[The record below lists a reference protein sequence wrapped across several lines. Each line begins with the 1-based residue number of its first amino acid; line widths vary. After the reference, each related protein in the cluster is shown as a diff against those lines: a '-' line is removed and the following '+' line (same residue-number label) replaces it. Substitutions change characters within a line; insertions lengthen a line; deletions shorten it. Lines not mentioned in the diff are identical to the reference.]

1 MRCNAYLV
9 QKFQMTLADNWILK
23 PFFSQLDQTGKHF
36 LLNHKVLQRGYLCFH
51 LRVFLLCVWE
61 RAIQV
66 PPPLPSS
73 LPLLNPGGLGGAFCP
88 RAPVTQWYLWP
99 RYCKITLYSAESMW
113 GKWIA
118 SLLCD
123 GSTRWGKQMRLRFFV
138 AAEYLLVVRERA
150 GMRGPS
156 EAPL

>member
-9 QKFQMTLADNWILK
+9 QKSQMTLADNWILK
-23 PFFSQLDQTGKHF
+23 PFFSQLDRTGKHF
-36 LLNHKVLQRGYLCFH
+36 LLNHKEQQRSYLCFH

-66 PPPLPSS
+66 PLPLP
-73 LPLLNPGGLGGAFCP
+73 PGGWGVGGPGEAFCP
-88 RAPVTQWYLWP
+88 RVPVTQWYLWP

-123 GSTRWGKQMRLRFFV
+123 GSTRLRKQMRLGFF
-138 AAEYLLVVRERA
+138 LP
-150 GMRGPS
+150 RGRVFVGR
-156 EAPL
+156 